1 VSNAIA
7 GFRFVVRFFFLTS
20 FSPSGENLVP
30 KPRLRLARER
40 YIPFLENSAKKDICI
55 PKIGIFDFLNIKV
68 MAKNTSILLGDHF
81 ESFISDEISSGR
93 FSSASEVVRTALR
106 LLELEEQK
114 IKKFREEIEIGEKS
128 GMVSNFDPEAHLANL
143 HKKHL

>member
-1 VSNAIA
+1 
-7 GFRFVVRFFFLTS
+7 
-20 FSPSGENLVP
+20 
-30 KPRLRLARER
+30 
-40 YIPFLENSAKKDICI
+40 
-55 PKIGIFDFLNIKV
+55 

-93 FSSASEVVRTALR
+93 YSSASEVVRTALR
-106 LLELEEQK
+106 LLELQEQK

-128 GMVSNFDPEAHLANL
+128 GMVSNFDSEAHLANL